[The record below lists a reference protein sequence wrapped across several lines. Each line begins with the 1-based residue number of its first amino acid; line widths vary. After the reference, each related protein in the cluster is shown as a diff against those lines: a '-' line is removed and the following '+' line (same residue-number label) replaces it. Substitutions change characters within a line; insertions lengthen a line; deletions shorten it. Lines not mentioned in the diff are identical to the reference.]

1 MDMNGTF
8 KRVLKNENGITLLP
22 LNKKYKPM
30 NYSNEEI
37 NSLPIKIIGR
47 VVELRRSIWNIIK
60 GKTAG
65 YKLEFV

>member
-37 NSLPIKIIGR
+37 NSLPIKIIGK
-47 VVELRRSIWNIIK
+47 VVELRRSI
-60 GKTAG
+60 
-65 YKLEFV
+65 

>member
-1 MDMNGTF
+1 MARTALSWLMDMNGTF

-47 VVELRRSIWNIIK
+47 VVELRRSI
-60 GKTAG
+60 
-65 YKLEFV
+65 

>member
-1 MDMNGTF
+1 MVRTALSWLMDMNGTF

-47 VVELRRSIWNIIK
+47 VVELRRSI
-60 GKTAG
+60 
-65 YKLEFV
+65 

>member
-1 MDMNGTF
+1 MVRTALLWLMDMNGTF

-37 NSLPIKIIGR
+37 NSLPIKIIGK
-47 VVELRRSIWNIIK
+47 VVELRRSI
-60 GKTAG
+60 
-65 YKLEFV
+65 

>member
-1 MDMNGTF
+1 MVRTALLWLMDMNGTF

-47 VVELRRSIWNIIK
+47 VVELRRSI
-60 GKTAG
+60 
-65 YKLEFV
+65 